1 MRAGKPE
8 NNRRARRKKIIENN
22 KMHSGTHRM
31 SLWPETE
38 SENNVWH
45 TIESSAHY
53 LFCVALFK
61 WCLIKWFVA
70 GAWPVDRF
78 SWLVWLVCLCASDGW
93 SFEIGSKRSLY
104 WLERRMDMAK
114 VSVRIIAL
122 LYFSK
127 TQHISYSF
135 IGIPSGS
142 RVMYFVC
149 SSDPIDH
156 SNITRTF

>member
-1 MRAGKPE
+1 MIR
-8 NNRRARRKKIIENN
+8 
-22 KMHSGTHRM
+22 
-31 SLWPETE
+31 
-38 SENNVWH
+38 
-45 TIESSAHY
+45 
-53 LFCVALFK
+53 C
-61 WCLIKWFVA
+61 WCLT
-70 GAWPVDRF
+70 
-78 SWLVWLVCLCASDGW
+78 SWSFLLVGLACVLCASDGW